1 MVGIGT
7 EVKENIEYELLSTL
21 ETCRIIGRETMRNLH
36 DLARHRL
43 RRGAETVS
51 AAYDQGSWKS
61 TLDQKPWLRC
71 ADLEEYLVPSDE
83 AVRIAMIRRSLVRI
97 TTSEYY
103 KFRLRTLQ
111 EVLDHYAPDVR
122 EIVEVGCGPGLNL
135 FSLSLINRWD
145 RLEGFD
151 ISENAIRAAR
161 EASQH
166 FGLSHIDF
174 GILDLTDPVSDNF
187 ERLRGKTVFTYYC
200 LEQLKYS
207 TRIVIDNLV
216 KAGVRRVIHIEPATE
231 LLRLWSPADWLTY
244 LYITRMDYQDN
255 LLHTLEEVERSGLIR
270 IVDKKRLGYAP
281 TCKNDPMLV
290 CWETV

>member
-1 MVGIGT
+1 
-7 EVKENIEYELLSTL
+7 
-21 ETCRIIGRETMRNLH
+21 
-36 DLARHRL
+36 
-43 RRGAETVS
+43 
-51 AAYDQGSWKS
+51 
-61 TLDQKPWLRC
+61 
-71 ADLEEYLVPSDE
+71 
-83 AVRIAMIRRSLVRI
+83 
-97 TTSEYY
+97 
-103 KFRLRTLQ
+103 
-111 EVLDHYAPDVR
+111 VR

-135 FSLSLINRWD
+135 FSLSLTNRWD

-174 GILDLTDPVSDNF
+174 GILDLTNPVSDNF